1 MSRRD
6 KIILQK
12 VIAEIDIGFDM
23 LGEVGLEQFL
33 IDEKLKRAICMT
45 VINIGELI
53 KNITDETRNIYP
65 LIPWKAI
72 AGMRDLTAHKYQTLR
87 MEDVYNTAKIDFPEL
102 RQELQKILDTL
113 DKNTEQ

>member
-12 VIAEIDIGFDM
+12 VIAEIDIGSDM

-45 VINIGELI
+45 VII
-53 KNITDETRNIYP
+53 
-65 LIPWKAI
+65 
-72 AGMRDLTAHKYQTLR
+72 LR
-87 MEDVYNTAKIDFPEL
+87 K
-102 RQELQKILDTL
+102 
-113 DKNTEQ
+113 